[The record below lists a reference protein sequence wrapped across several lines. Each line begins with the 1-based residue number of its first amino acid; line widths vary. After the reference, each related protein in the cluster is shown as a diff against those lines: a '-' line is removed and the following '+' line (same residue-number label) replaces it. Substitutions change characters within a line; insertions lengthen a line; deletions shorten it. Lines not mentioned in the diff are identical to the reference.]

1 VATHHHLRR
10 PIVATSTRVTE
21 PAAPAEVTA
30 EVTEPAIPED
40 TGLKHDPRKL
50 VYVYDKESGAKL
62 PNPVPETWLD
72 GRFPNLS
79 LTPSKKAG
87 K

>member
-1 VATHHHLRR
+1 MATAR
-10 PIVATSTRVTE
+10 TQVTE
-21 PAAPAEVTA
+21 PATPDEATVEVI
-30 EVTEPAIPED
+30 EPAIPE
-40 TGLKHDPRKL
+40 TVPGRKHDPRKL
-50 VYVYDKESGAKL
+50 VYVYDKTTGDKL

-79 LTPSKKAG
+79 ETPSKKAG